1 MSTIEAISRNYRWTE
16 HQHAVADLVIIAF
29 FYLLRVGEYTAPA
42 RSRDRRTIPLRKCDI
57 RLWRKGVLLQHSAGL
72 RTLLRA
78 DSATICIANTKNGTK
93 GAVVHH
99 EAFGGPLCP
108 VAALARRIA
117 NISAGVATCPINKVQ
132 HSDGHTTGVTDR
144 DIGAAV
150 RWGATCDGLLARG
163 YTLNRISSHS
173 LRAGGAMAMKLSGAS
188 DSTIMRVGRWT
199 SLTYLTYIHTQIGAL
214 TTGVAWRMSTAFK
227 FQNVG

>member
-1 MSTIEAISRNYRWTE
+1 MT
-16 HQHAVADLVIIAF
+16 IAF
-29 FYLLRVGEYTAPA
+29 FFLLRVGEYTAPSS
-42 RSRDRRTIPLRKCDI
+42 SRDKRTIPLRMCDV
-57 RLWRKGVLLQHSAGL
+57 RLWRKGVVLPHTSSLT
-72 RTLLRA
+72 TLLLA

-93 GAVVHH
+93 GAIIHH
-99 EAFGGPLCP
+99 DAFNGQICP

-117 NISAGVATCPINKVQ
+117 NVQ
-132 HSDGHTTGVTDR
+132 RGPRTGTIDMVYHTSGRTSRVSDR
-144 DIGAAV
+144 DIGTAV
-150 RWGATCDGLLARG
+150 RWGATYDGLLLRG

-173 LRAGGAMAMKLSGAS
+173 LRAGGAMALKLSGAS

-214 TTGVAWRMSTAFK
+214 TSGVALKMSAAFT